1 MAYQIRR
8 NRVTPLERALVKAYN
23 ATRVGLCASTYFH
36 ADETCLDATGDWMEP
51 VATALTVNSTAVD
64 QPSLIA
70 LTNELQNKLNVHMA
84 DTFAHTIADTSNG
97 PLTTAAAGD
106 SATTIASLNAY
117 KAAYNLHLAQS
128 GVHYNNDANANATA
142 AAAATMTAVTHS
154 AGTGGTVTIAG
165 TPAVTL
171 ASLEIDVTT
180 GGSDTTALFTVKVN
194 GVSFLTGLTATTTG
208 TALTGTG
215 LTATF
220 GAGTYVTTDVYT
232 ATSTSV
238 AMAAALKAAYNIHI
252 ASAPA
257 GQSLRFIG

>member
-1 MAYQIRR
+1 MAYQIRKS
-8 NRVTPLERALVKAYN
+8 RVTPLERALVKAYN

-36 ADETCLDATGDWMEP
+36 ADETCFDATGDWMEP
-51 VATALTVNSTAVD
+51 VASALLVSGTAVD

-70 LTNELQNKLNVHMA
+70 LTNELQSKFNIHMA
-84 DTFAHTIADTSNG
+84 DTFAHTIADAVNG
-97 PLTTAAAGD
+97 PLTTAAAVD
-106 SATTIASLNAY
+106 QATTITSLNDFQT
-117 KAAYNLHLAQS
+117 AYNAHLSQS
-128 GVHYNNDANANATA
+128 GVHYNNDSNTNATA

-215 LTATF
+215 ITATF
-220 GAGTYVTTDVYT
+220 GAGTYVTTDVYK